1 MDYVDLHCHLLWGI
15 DDGAKSEADSLAMA
29 RALVA
34 LGYRHV
40 ACSPHARAEFASD
53 DEALCEQRRAEVQEA
68 LGRERIE
75 LTLHRNAENVLDG
88 ELLQRVVDRRRPV
101 GAGPFLLAEAPH
113 LAPLPQLGDL
123 IFRLKVKGIT
133 PLIAHP
139 ERCREFEKPG
149 RAEEAIRGGAFLQL
163 DIGALIGRYGRPAQ
177 KLAREFLAQRLYA
190 VAATDLH
197 SPRDAEKWVGD
208 SIAELRTLAGAAEA
222 DRLLRDAPGA
232 ILRGEAPPE
241 AEAGRT
247 RSSGGGIG
255 RLGAW
260 LRRPFS

>member
-1 MDYVDLHCHLLWGI
+1 MNYVDLHCHLLWGI
-15 DDGAKSEADSLAMA
+15 DDGAKTEADALQMA

-34 LGYRHV
+34 VGFRHV
-40 ACSPHARAEFASD
+40 ACSPHARPQYPSD
-53 DEALCEQRRAEVQEA
+53 DPALCERRRAEVQAA
-68 LGRERIE
+68 LQREGIE
-75 LTLHRNAENVLDG
+75 LELHPNAENYLDP
-88 ELLQRVVDRRRPV
+88 ELLERVVDRRRPV

-113 LAPLPQLGDL
+113 LSPLPQLPEL
-123 IFRLKVKGIT
+123 LFRLKVKGVT
-133 PLIAHP
+133 PLVAHP

-149 RAEEAIRGGAFLQL
+149 RAEEAVRGGAFLQL
-163 DIGALIGRYGRPAQ
+163 DVGALIGRYGRSAQ
-177 KLAREFLAQRLYA
+177 KLSREFLSQRLYT

-222 DRLLRDAPGA
+222 DRLLRDAPAA

-241 AEAGRT
+241 AEAGRS
-247 RSSGGGIG
+247 RQSGGGLG